1 MLNFFARYVRG
12 EESENG
18 VFSLNAGLDFGSP
31 VCGLVVFPEEV
42 EVLCEERFPEED
54 VVSDVGVEGAGCL
67 RDTGDGLW
75 VGQAED
81 TVNDLERSGLERSG
95 HGGANT

>member
-1 MLNFFARYVRG
+1 MFCLD
-12 EESENG
+12 
-18 VFSLNAGLDFGSP
+18 AGLDLGSP
-31 VCGLVVFPEEV
+31 AHGLVVVLGQV
-42 EVLCEERFPEED
+42 EVLCKERFPEED

-81 TVNDLERSGLERSG
+81 TVNDLERNRLEG
-95 HGGANT
+95 TDHGG